1 MNHVIVLITENM
13 KIQDSP
19 AASYNNYFSRTLMK
33 HLFILLLVCLTISP
47 VSAQQ
52 QDIKIAARA
61 YMLSDFQ
68 TGQVLA
74 GQNADERIEPASL
87 TKLMTAYVVFSALK
101 QNQLSS
107 DQVVPVS
114 ENAWRMIGSRMFI
127 EPKKPVTVDELI
139 RGMIVQSG
147 NDACIALAEAVA
159 GSEANFTKLMNSE
172 AQRLGM
178 KNTHF
183 TNTTGLPDPE
193 HYTTAHDLTLLAT
206 AIIRDFPE
214 YYPHYSQKEYTYNN
228 ITQPNRN
235 RLLWLDPHVDGMK
248 TGWTKTAGYCL
259 ITSAIRDK
267 RRLISVVI
275 GASSANA
282 RSIESQRLLNYG
294 FQFYDTLHLYKKN
307 DSLTTIHLWKGTQNE
322 LKAGFDRDVYFTL
335 PKGQADKLKATM
347 EYKQPLIAPIQLGQ
361 EVGTVKFT
369 LDDKVVETYPLV
381 SLEQVDTANFIG
393 RAWDSVKLLFN

>member
-1 MNHVIVLITENM
+1 M
-13 KIQDSP
+13 KC
-19 AASYNNYFSRTLMK
+19 
-33 HLFILLLVCLTISP
+33 LFPLLLLCLAISS

-52 QDIKIAARA
+52 QDISIAAKS
-61 YMLSDFQ
+61 YLLSDFQ

-74 GQNADERIEPASL
+74 GHNAHERIEPASL
-87 TKLMTAYVVFSALK
+87 TKLMTAYVVFSAIKKNRLTL
-101 QNQLSS
+101 NQT
-107 DQVVPVS
+107 VPVS
-114 ENAWRMIGSRMFI
+114 DSAWRMIGSRMFI
-127 EPKKPVTVDELI
+127 EPNKQVTVDELI

-159 GSEANFTKLMNSE
+159 GSEAGFTNLMNKE
-172 AQRLGM
+172 AERMGM

-183 TNTTGLPDPE
+183 TNTTGLPDPN

-214 YYPHYSQKEYTYNN
+214 FYPLYSLKEYTYNN

-259 ITSAIRDK
+259 ITSATRDK

-275 GASSANA
+275 GAKSANA

-294 FQFYDTLHLYKKN
+294 FQSYDTVRLYKKN
-307 DSLTTIHLWKGTQNE
+307 DSLTTIHLWKGAQNE
-322 LKAGFDRDVYFTL
+322 IKAGFDRDVYFTL
-335 PKGQADKLKATM
+335 PKGQSDKLKATM
-347 EYKQPLIAPIQLGQ
+347 EYKQPLIAPVQLGQ

-369 LDDKVVETYPLV
+369 LDDKTIETYPLV
-381 SLEQVDTANFIG
+381 SLEKVEAGNIFG
-393 RAWDSVKLLFN
+393 RTWDSVKLLLN

>member
-1 MNHVIVLITENM
+1 M
-13 KIQDSP
+13 
-19 AASYNNYFSRTLMK
+19 AGYNVYFLQIPMK
-33 HLFILLLVCLTISP
+33 HLFVLLLMCLAVSS

-52 QDIKIAARA
+52 QDISIAAKA

-68 TGQVLA
+68 TGQALA
-74 GQNADERIEPASL
+74 GQNVHDRIEPASL

-101 QNQLSS
+101 QNQLSLN
-107 DQVVPVS
+107 QNIPVS
-114 ENAWRMIGSRMFI
+114 ESAWKMIGSRMFI
-127 EPKKPVTVDELI
+127 EPTKQVTVDELL

-159 GSEANFTKLMNSE
+159 GSEANFSNLMNKE
-172 AQRLGM
+172 AGRLGM

-183 TNTTGLPDPE
+183 TNSTGLPDPNL
-193 HYTTAHDLTLLAT
+193 YTTAHDLTLLAA

-214 YYPHYSQKEYTYNN
+214 FYPLYSQKEYTYNN

-275 GASSANA
+275 GAQSANA
-282 RSIESQRLLNYG
+282 RSMESQRLLNYG

-335 PKGQADKLKATM
+335 LKGQADKLKATM
-347 EYKQPLIAPIQLGQ
+347 EYKQPLIAPVQLGQ

-369 LDDKVVETYPLV
+369 LDDKTVETYPLV
-381 SLEQVDTANFIG
+381 ALEKVETTNIFG

>member
-1 MNHVIVLITENM
+1 M
-13 KIQDSP
+13 
-19 AASYNNYFSRTLMK
+19 AGYNVYFLQIPMK
-33 HLFILLLVCLTISP
+33 HLFVLLLMCLAVSS

-52 QDIKIAARA
+52 QDISIAAKA

-68 TGQVLA
+68 TGQALA
-74 GQNADERIEPASL
+74 GQNVHDRIEPASL

-101 QNQLSS
+101 QNQLSLN
-107 DQVVPVS
+107 QNIPVS
-114 ENAWRMIGSRMFI
+114 ESAWKMIGSRMFI
-127 EPKKPVTVDELI
+127 EPTKQVTVDELL

-159 GSEANFTKLMNSE
+159 GSEANFSNLMNKE
-172 AQRLGM
+172 AGRLGM

-183 TNTTGLPDPE
+183 TNSTGLPDPNL
-193 HYTTAHDLTLLAT
+193 YTTAHDLTLLAA

-214 YYPHYSQKEYTYNN
+214 FYPLYSQKEYTYNN

-275 GASSANA
+275 GAQSANA
-282 RSIESQRLLNYG
+282 RSMESQRLLNYG

-347 EYKQPLIAPIQLGQ
+347 EYKQPLIAPVQLGQ

-369 LDDKVVETYPLV
+369 LDDKTVEIYPLV
-381 SLEQVDTANFIG
+381 ALEKVETTNIFG

>member
-1 MNHVIVLITENM
+1 M
-13 KIQDSP
+13 
-19 AASYNNYFSRTLMK
+19 AGYNVYFLQIPMK
-33 HLFILLLVCLTISP
+33 HLFVLLLMCLAVSS

-52 QDIKIAARA
+52 QDISIAAKA

-68 TGQVLA
+68 TGQALA
-74 GQNADERIEPASL
+74 GQNVHDRIEPASL

-101 QNQLSS
+101 QNQLSLN
-107 DQVVPVS
+107 QNIPVS
-114 ENAWRMIGSRMFI
+114 ESAWKMIGSRMFI
-127 EPKKPVTVDELI
+127 EPTKQVTVDELL

-159 GSEANFTKLMNSE
+159 GSEANFSNLMNKE
-172 AQRLGM
+172 AGRLGM

-183 TNTTGLPDPE
+183 TNSTGLPDPNL
-193 HYTTAHDLTLLAT
+193 YTTAHDLTLLAA

-214 YYPHYSQKEYTYNN
+214 FYPLYSQKEYTYNN

-275 GASSANA
+275 GAQSANA
-282 RSIESQRLLNYG
+282 RSMESQRLLNYG

-307 DSLTTIHLWKGTQNE
+307 DSLTTIHLWKGTQSE

-347 EYKQPLIAPIQLGQ
+347 EYKQPLIAPVQLGQ

-369 LDDKVVETYPLV
+369 LDDKTVEIYPLV
-381 SLEQVDTANFIG
+381 ALEKVETTNIFG

>member
-1 MNHVIVLITENM
+1 
-13 KIQDSP
+13 
-19 AASYNNYFSRTLMK
+19 MK
-33 HLFILLLVCLTISP
+33 HLFVLLLMCLAVSS

-52 QDIKIAARA
+52 QDISIAAKA

-68 TGQVLA
+68 TGQALA
-74 GQNADERIEPASL
+74 GQNVHDRIEPASL

-101 QNQLSS
+101 QNQLSLN
-107 DQVVPVS
+107 QNIPVS
-114 ENAWRMIGSRMFI
+114 ESAWKMIGSRMFI
-127 EPKKPVTVDELI
+127 EPTKQVTVDELL

-159 GSEANFTKLMNSE
+159 GSEANFSNLMNKE
-172 AQRLGM
+172 AGRLGM

-183 TNTTGLPDPE
+183 TNSTGLPDPNL
-193 HYTTAHDLTLLAT
+193 YTTAHDLTLLAA

-214 YYPHYSQKEYTYNN
+214 FYPLYSQKEYTYNN

-275 GASSANA
+275 GAQSANA
-282 RSIESQRLLNYG
+282 RSMESQRLLNYG

-369 LDDKVVETYPLV
+369 LDDKTVETYPLV
-381 SLEQVDTANFIG
+381 ALEKVETTNVFG

>member
-1 MNHVIVLITENM
+1 M
-13 KIQDSP
+13 
-19 AASYNNYFSRTLMK
+19 AGYNVYFLQTPMK
-33 HLFILLLVCLTISP
+33 HLFVLLLMCLAVSS

-52 QDIKIAARA
+52 QDISIAAKA

-68 TGQVLA
+68 TGQALA
-74 GQNADERIEPASL
+74 GQNVHDRIEPASL

-101 QNQLSS
+101 QNQLSLN
-107 DQVVPVS
+107 QNIPVS
-114 ENAWRMIGSRMFI
+114 ESAWKMIGSRMFI
-127 EPKKPVTVDELI
+127 EPTKQVTVDELL

-159 GSEANFTKLMNSE
+159 GSEANFSNLMNKE
-172 AQRLGM
+172 AGRLGM

-183 TNTTGLPDPE
+183 TNSTGLPDPNL
-193 HYTTAHDLTLLAT
+193 YTTAHDLTLLAT

-214 YYPHYSQKEYTYNN
+214 FYPLYSQKEYTYNN

-275 GASSANA
+275 GAQSANA
-282 RSIESQRLLNYG
+282 RSMESQRLLNYG

-369 LDDKVVETYPLV
+369 LDDKTVETYPLV
-381 SLEQVDTANFIG
+381 ALEKVETTNVFG